1 MESYGSLLKNAREEK
16 GLDILSVERDTAIT
30 MQYIEAMEEENV
42 DVFPGEAYFI
52 GFLHNYAEFL
62 GLNGDNIVSLYKNK
76 KLQESPIP
84 DGLFPKHRPIWI
96 IPLVILL
103 ILAGLSGIVFGTI
116 KLVAFIKTM
125 QAQKAQT
132 VEEMQ
137 RFHTYTLS
145 EKPLQKRIYK
155 GDHIII
161 PQNEGNV
168 DLVVANTLGLL
179 SIETPA
185 GMQTIDLSEEVELD
199 IDNDTVPDM
208 IVYVS
213 DVSNTDSDRGAEV
226 RMLLKVGGMVLGATN
241 LDEIQSADEL
251 PKNANQYEILTDNR
265 AYPFT
270 INASFRASC
279 LFRYRIDRKEPIE
292 DYYSSGDVVTITS
305 NNGTRLWMANGNVVK
320 IQIIADGRSYE
331 LEAVKAGHVHT
342 EDIKWI
348 KMSDGRYR
356 LIAVEID

>member
-1 MESYGSLLKNAREEK
+1 MESYGSLLKAAREAK
-16 GLDILSVERDTAIT
+16 GLDILSVERDTTIT
-30 MQYIEAMEEENV
+30 MQYIEAMEEEDV
-42 DVFPGEAYFI
+42 AVFPGEAYFI

-84 DGLFPKHRPIWI
+84 AGLIPKHRPIWI
-96 IPLVILL
+96 IPLIVLL
-103 ILAGLSGIVFGTI
+103 ILAGLSGLVFGTI
-116 KLVAFIKTM
+116 KLVGFIKII
-125 QAQKAQT
+125 QEQKAQA
-132 VEEMQ
+132 VEEIK
-137 RFHTYTLS
+137 RSHTYTLS

-155 GDHIII
+155 GDHILL
-161 PQNEGNV
+161 PKEDGNI
-168 DLVVANTLGLL
+168 DLAVANTLGLL

-185 GMQTIDLSEEVELD
+185 GLQTIDLSEEVELD
-199 IDNDTVPDM
+199 IDNDSVADL

-213 DVSNTDSDRGAEV
+213 DVSNTDADRGAEV

-251 PKNANQYEILTDNR
+251 PKNANQTEILTDNR

-270 INASFRASC
+270 INASFRANC

-305 NNGTRLWMANGNVVK
+305 NNGTRLWMSNGNVVK
-320 IQIIADGRSYE
+320 LQIIADGRSYE
-331 LEAVKAGHVHT
+331 LEAVKAGHVQT

-356 LIAVEID
+356 LVVVEID